1 MRVSVIGCGNIS
13 NVHLEILAS
22 MEGIEISSVVDIV
35 AEKADKAAEKY
46 GCKAYYDYRKMLDE
60 EHPDVV
66 HICTPHYLHVEMS
79 VEALSRDI
87 HVLCEKPCAMNREE
101 LAKIKMAQL
110 MSTCEY
116 GVCFQNRYN
125 ASVMAVKKAVE
136 TGKYGAI
143 KGARA
148 IVQWCRNEDYYSDD
162 WHGTLKKEG
171 GGVVINQGIHTQ
183 DLLRYL
189 MGCDVVSVTGHVSN
203 DHLKDVIEVE
213 DTAHARFI
221 FENGTVGLYDATT
234 AFGLNAKNIIDIFCE
249 RADLRVEG
257 DRAYA
262 IRPDGE
268 IELLNTE
275 NDAEIRG
282 KDYWGSGHEALI
294 HDFYDCIAT
303 GRRFPIDSHEGG
315 KSVEEFSAIYESSKL
330 GEEVIIKRK

>member
-22 MEGIEISSVVDIV
+22 MEGIEISSVADIV

-66 HICTPHYLHVEMS
+66 HICTPHYLHVEMA

-162 WHGTLKKEG
+162 WH
-171 GGVVINQGIHTQ
+171 
-183 DLLRYL
+183 
-189 MGCDVVSVTGHVSN
+189 
-203 DHLKDVIEVE
+203 
-213 DTAHARFI
+213 
-221 FENGTVGLYDATT
+221 
-234 AFGLNAKNIIDIFCE
+234 
-249 RADLRVEG
+249 
-257 DRAYA
+257 
-262 IRPDGE
+262 
-268 IELLNTE
+268 
-275 NDAEIRG
+275 
-282 KDYWGSGHEALI
+282 
-294 HDFYDCIAT
+294 
-303 GRRFPIDSHEGG
+303 
-315 KSVEEFSAIYESSKL
+315 
-330 GEEVIIKRK
+330 